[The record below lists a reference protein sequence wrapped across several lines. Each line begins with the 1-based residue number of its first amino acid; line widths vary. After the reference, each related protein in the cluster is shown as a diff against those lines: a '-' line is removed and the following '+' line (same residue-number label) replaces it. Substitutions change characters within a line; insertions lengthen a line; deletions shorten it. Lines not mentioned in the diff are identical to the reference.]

1 LEEENRANCL
11 INLKSK
17 GRGFSLS
24 SASPSGALAKEGA
37 LCSELT
43 ALYPDLSLTERRCT
57 HAKIIFFR
65 NSGSGPDAP
74 SSVTV
79 IDL

>member
-1 LEEENRANCL
+1 MKKMKNGLEEDNRANCL

-17 GRGFSLS
+17 GRGFPLS

-43 ALYPDLSLTERRCT
+43 SLCPDLSLTERRCT
-57 HAKIIFFR
+57 HAKIIVFR
-65 NSGSGPDAP
+65 DSGRSHDVP
-74 SSVTV
+74 
-79 IDL
+79 